1 MPLNGI
7 SSGKLESNSKKQT
20 NRAKGRKTPMNRKH
34 MLIMI
39 LCCLIPVILLAAF
52 FIFKIPLT
60 TVVYA
65 GLILIC
71 PLSHVLM
78 MVFMKHGHSD
88 EDKEHMHHLPAGKE
102 IQDKTFPS

>member
-1 MPLNGI
+1 
-7 SSGKLESNSKKQT
+7 
-20 NRAKGRKTPMNRKH
+20 MNRKH

-60 TVVYA
+60 TMVYVGVV
-65 GLILIC
+65 LIC

-78 MVFMKHGHSD
+78 MVFMKHDHTD
-88 EDKEHMHHLPAGKE
+88 EQEHTHHLPAGKE